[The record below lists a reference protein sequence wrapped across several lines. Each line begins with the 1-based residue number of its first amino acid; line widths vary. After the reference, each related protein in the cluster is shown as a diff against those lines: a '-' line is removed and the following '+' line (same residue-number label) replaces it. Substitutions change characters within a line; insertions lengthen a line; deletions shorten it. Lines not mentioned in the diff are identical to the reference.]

1 MSNFAVKKNSNV
13 EFVNTSEIDLKEK
26 SFKYFAEKMYEL
38 AGVNL
43 PLNAKNLALVKNRLA
58 KIIRTRGLKS
68 YEDLI
73 AVLEKNRQDDINEF
87 ISALTTNKTN
97 FFREE
102 AHFEF
107 FNKFLSDFF
116 ESHSE
121 LRVWCAASSTG
132 QEPYTISLC
141 MNEALGLNIKKVK
154 MLATDIDLQVLE
166 KAGKGV
172 YNHAEMEGVP
182 HSMRQKYFDIMKS
195 DDTYYRAKPE
205 LKNPIRFSQFN
216 LVTGKFDFKVPF
228 NIIFCRNVLIY
239 FDEQTT
245 RQVID
250 HLTDSVQVGGY
261 LILGH
266 SEAGTVRNP
275 RLKTMGRA
283 IYQRIK

>member
-13 EFVNTSEIDLKEK
+13 EFVNTSDIDLKEK
-26 SFKYFAEKMYEL
+26 SFKYFAGKMYEL

-43 PLNAKNLALVKNRLA
+43 PVNAKNLALVKNRLA
-58 KIIRTRGLKS
+58 KIIRTRGMKS
-68 YEDLI
+68 YEELI
-73 AVLEKNRQDDINEF
+73 SLLEQNRQEDINEF

-107 FNKFLSDFF
+107 FNKFLSNFF
-116 ESHSE
+116 ETHAE

-141 MNEALGLNIKKVK
+141 MNEVLGPNIKKVK

-166 KAGKGV
+166 KAGKGI
-172 YNHAEMEGVP
+172 YNNSEMEGVP
-182 HSMRQKYFDIMKS
+182 HSLRQKYFDIMRS
-195 DDTYYRAKPE
+195 EDTYFRAKE
-205 LKNPIRFSQFN
+205 DLKKPIRFSQFN
-216 LVTGKFDFKVPF
+216 LVTGKYDFKAPF
-228 NIIFCRNVLIY
+228 DIIFCRNVLIY